1 MTAIQMEV
9 ADLIS
14 QLPDESARIIIEL
27 LQRMIPDTD
36 KPIKEVDVSKRIG
49 VAKGKYVVPEDI
61 DWCNNEIAEMFG
73 V

>member
-1 MTAIQMEV
+1 MTAIQMEA

-27 LQRMIPDTD
+27 LQQMIPTADTSG
-36 KPIKEVDVSKRIG
+36 KEVDVSKRIG
-49 VAKGKYVVPEDI
+49 IAKGKYVVPEDI
-61 DWCNNEIAEMFG
+61 DGSNNEIVEMFG